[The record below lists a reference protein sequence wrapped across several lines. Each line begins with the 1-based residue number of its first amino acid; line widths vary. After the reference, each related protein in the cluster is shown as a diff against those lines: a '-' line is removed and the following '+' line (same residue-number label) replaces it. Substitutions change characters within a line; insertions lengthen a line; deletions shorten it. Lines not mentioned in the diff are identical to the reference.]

1 MQWQQSENA
10 LSLSPS
16 TSLVLIVGLSL
27 AWQTGNFSAECPQA
41 VSMWLSMC
49 TVTPALRLDSCVH
62 VVTYTC
68 VFYMHVLSVYK
79 QTNDK
84 SLYFHSIPFPF
95 HRSCGSNDMWV
106 YMFCQL
112 SSCQLFDWLV
122 FGLRRPEWLSAD
134 SGGQKGVARNHL
146 GDLTAFIIDCAWSW
160 SGLPTQ
166 ADGKQWCAV
175 NSMIYDET
183 LV

>member
-16 TSLVLIVGLSL
+16 ASLVLIVGLSL
-27 AWQTGNFSAECPQA
+27 AWQTENVSLECPKA
-41 VSMWLSMC
+41 ISMWVSMC
-49 TVTPALRLDSCVH
+49 TVTPALRLC
-62 VVTYTC
+62 TC
-68 VFYMHVLSVYK
+68 GYLHMCFYMHVLSNK
-79 QTNDK
+79 QQMFIF
-84 SLYFHSIPFPF
+84 L
-95 HRSCGSNDMWV
+95 HRSCSSNDMWV
-106 YMFCQL
+106 SIFCQL

-146 GDLTAFIIDCAWSW
+146 GDLTAFIIDCSWSW

-183 LV
+183 LI

>member
-16 TSLVLIVGLSL
+16 TSLVLIVGLFL
-27 AWQTGNFSAECPQA
+27 AWQTENVSLECPKA
-41 VSMWLSMC
+41 ISMWLSMC
-49 TVTPALRLDSCVH
+49 TVTPALRLHSCVH

-68 VFYMHVLSVYK
+68 VFTCMCCQCTNK
-79 QTNDK
+79 QQM
-84 SLYFHSIPFPF
+84 FIFP
-95 HRSCGSNDMWV
+95 HRSCSSNDMWV

-122 FGLRRPEWLSAD
+122 FGLRRPEWLSPD

-146 GDLTAFIIDCAWSW
+146 RDLTAFIIDCSWSW
-160 SGLPTQ
+160 SGLPTH

-175 NSMIYDET
+175 NSMIYDDT